1 MNEEYISRLIYL
13 LDNHASERELTDA
26 LDEMSES
33 PSEIFMYPVLA
44 TYRKFK
50 DTSISHYFIS
60 VLGAI
65 NTPRALAIL
74 KDIFIKEDT
83 KRIDKLWIL
92 PYFEKNNQFQE
103 EYIRFCTEQLLKL
116 NATSVMEDED
126 SDEYDLPGI
135 LSFLKSAKKLSENLE
150 VLRSILFDPSQR
162 RAIRKVILFYWLREN
177 SDERLK
183 YLIENYN
190 ETKDDDLDIILAEE
204 LKRWKGSKVESLIK
218 LIKEIGY
225 PRAKEILEKSEKE
238 KQEKNVQRKE
248 DQYPNIDLL
257 KNISALRSKINFS
270 SQEDQNLGFKIFAE
284 TESLF
289 KQQEAINN
297 KDALVAAC
305 IDLRDIIQNI
315 TSDVASHNIEL
326 EEAKKHIPNINEDS
340 SKKSLNALHLSLIS
354 KGISVPKDLYGFKKL
369 NQAVSL
375 IAAHPS
381 ESKDLIKILTSLG
394 LIDSYKGGNWQEIHT
409 KLLKIYKE
417 SLEKL
422 MEALK
427 K

>member
-26 LDEMSES
+26 LIEMSES

-50 DTSISHYFIS
+50 HTSISHYFIS

-74 KDIFIKEDT
+74 NDIFIKEDT

-92 PYFEKNNQFQE
+92 PYFEKNSQFQE
-103 EYIRFCTEQLLKL
+103 EYITFCTDQLLNLK
-116 NATSVMEDED
+116 ATGVMGDED

-135 LSFLKSAKKLSENLE
+135 LSFLKTAKKLSENLE

-162 RAIRKVILFYWLREN
+162 RAIRKIILFYWLREN
-177 SDERLK
+177 PDERLN

-190 ETKDDDLDIILAEE
+190 KTKDDDLDIILAEE
-204 LKRWKGSKVESLIK
+204 LKSWKGSKIESLVK
-218 LIKEIGY
+218 LIKAIGY
-225 PRAKEILEKSEKE
+225 PRAKEILEKAEKE
-238 KQEKNVQRKE
+238 KQGKNVQRKE

-257 KNISALRSKINFS
+257 KDISTLRSKINFS

-284 TESLF
+284 SESLF

-315 TSDVASHNIEL
+315 TPDATSHKIEL
-326 EEAKKHIPNINEDS
+326 DEAKKHIPNIKEDDL
-340 SKKSLNALHLSLIS
+340 KKSLNALHLSLIS
-354 KGISVPKDLYGFKKL
+354 KGIPVPQDLYGLKKL

-381 ESKDLIKILTSLG
+381 ESKDLIKILTSLY
-394 LIDSYKGGNWQEIHT
+394 LIENYKDGNWQEIHT
-409 KLLKIYKE
+409 KLLIIYKE

-422 MEALK
+422 MKALK